1 MFVATNPL
9 AAGVPRLGYVKGET
23 LLRRTVC
30 KLERCSLQKK
40 PKVSFAEI
48 EGRPTFMEKVPTPVP
63 DRSTSM
69 QLRIQ
74 ICYLIGL
81 NNTVLIGWNHAF

>member
-1 MFVATNPL
+1 
-9 AAGVPRLGYVKGET
+9 
-23 LLRRTVC
+23 
-30 KLERCSLQKK
+30 
-40 PKVSFAEI
+40 
-48 EGRPTFMEKVPTPVP
+48 MEKVPTPVP